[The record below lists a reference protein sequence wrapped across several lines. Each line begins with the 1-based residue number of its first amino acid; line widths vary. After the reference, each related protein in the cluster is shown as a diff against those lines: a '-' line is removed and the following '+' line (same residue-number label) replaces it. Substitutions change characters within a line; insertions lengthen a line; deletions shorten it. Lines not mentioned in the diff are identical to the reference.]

1 MRHLAIHR
9 GLTHGNSH
17 RIRGMYQMTGLWPVL
32 FCLGFGLLAST
43 PVRAETAS
51 DAPAISIV
59 IDDMGKTLEPGNR
72 VLALPGPVAC
82 AFLPHQRFTPA
93 LAEAAYRGG
102 KEVLLHLPMDSV
114 DGRRL
119 DAGAVTLD
127 MTERQF
133 ARVVEDGLASVPY
146 AVGINNHMGSLL
158 TRHPGHMLWLMQAM
172 RRQGSL
178 LFVDSRTTAATV
190 ARRLAVENDV
200 PSLDRDV
207 FLDHSLLEV
216 DIAIQFRRLL
226 RLAREH
232 GSALAI
238 GHPHPQTLAYLEQQ
252 LPLLEQYGVRLV
264 SVKELISIQQQR
276 GSHTWQASSSPSRRA
291 VKN

>member
-1 MRHLAIHR
+1 MRYPAIHR
-9 GLTHGNSH
+9 GLAHGNS
-17 RIRGMYQMTGLWPVL
+17 RPIRGMYRMTGLWPVL
-32 FCLGFGLLAST
+32 FCLGFGLLVST
-43 PVRAETAS
+43 LVRADPSSA
-51 DAPAISIV
+51 APAISIV
-59 IDDMGKTLEPGNR
+59 IDDLGKTLGPGKR

-82 AFLPHQRFTPA
+82 AFLPHQRFTPV
-93 LAEAAYRGG
+93 LAEAAYRGS

-133 ARVVEDGLASVPY
+133 AQVVQESLASVPF

-172 RRQGSL
+172 RREGPL

-216 DIAIQFRRLL
+216 DIAFQFRRLL
-226 RLAREH
+226 RLAREN
-232 GSALAI
+232 GTALAI
-238 GHPHPQTLAYLEQQ
+238 GHPHPQTLAYLEEQ
-252 LPLLEQYGVRLV
+252 LPLLERNGIRLV
-264 SVKELISIQQQR
+264 SIKELISIQQQG